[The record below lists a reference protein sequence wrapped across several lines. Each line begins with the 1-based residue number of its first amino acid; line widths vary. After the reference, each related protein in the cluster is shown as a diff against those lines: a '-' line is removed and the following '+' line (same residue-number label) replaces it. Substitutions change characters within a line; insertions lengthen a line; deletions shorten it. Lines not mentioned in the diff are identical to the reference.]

1 MCKSIVTFLLKEAR
15 RIAGHAERL
24 LYLQHQR
31 NLRAACKAYFC
42 LTIMAFDKK
51 ITAHLALLFTN
62 LFFAINLSAAKH
74 LTSSQ
79 LARPFGLN
87 VVRVGVSAILF
98 WLLYLLKPAPIK
110 IDKQD
115 RMRFVWC
122 ALTGIAINQLL
133 FLKGL
138 SLTYPIHASLLMLTT
153 PILIVF
159 IAAWILKE
167 RISLFKITGLALG
180 ITGAAV
186 LVLAKG
192 GTANRNEV
200 MWGDTLIIINA
211 VSYTIYFVLVKPLML
226 KYNPIMIIRWIF
238 TIGLV
243 MILPFGWLE
252 FIAIKW
258 IDFNTIDI
266 TTMALLVFTGT
277 FLAYLFNIYG
287 IKILGASTAGFYIY
301 TQPFFATFIAMIF
314 LHETLQLYKVIAAV
328 LIFTGVYFANKP
340 IKNA

>member
-1 MCKSIVTFLLKEAR
+1 VQSVAKQPLGFSPKQNHFYIFSDNNYNVTFVGSM
-15 RIAGHAERL
+15 IPF
-24 LYLQHQR
+24 
-31 NLRAACKAYFC
+31 N
-42 LTIMAFDKK
+42 KK
-51 ITAHLALLFTN
+51 TTAHLALLFTN

-79 LARPFGLN
+79 LAKPFGLN

-98 WLLYLLKPAPIK
+98 WLLYLLKPTSIK

-122 ALTGIAINQLL
+122 ALTGIAINQLF

-167 RISLFKITGLALG
+167 RIGLFKIAGLILG

-192 GTANRNEV
+192 GNADRNEV
-200 MWGDTLIIINA
+200 IWGDILIIINA

-226 KYNPIMIIRWIF
+226 KYNPVMIIRWIF
-238 TIGLV
+238 TIGLI
-243 MILPFGWLE
+243 MILPFGWSE
-252 FIAIKW
+252 FTVIKW
-258 IDFNTIDI
+258 IDFNAIDI
-266 TTMALLVFTGT
+266 TTMALVVFTGT

-287 IKILGASTAGFYIY
+287 IKILGASAAGFYIY
-301 TQPFFATFIAMIF
+301 TQPFFATFIAMLF
-314 LHETLQLYKVIAAV
+314 LHETLQLYKVAAAI
-328 LIFTGVYFANKP
+328 LIFTGVYLANKP
-340 IKNA
+340 TKNA